1 MTAKFVIAKSS
12 DKQFARQALRP
23 LTPATATMAAT
34 KITPN
39 FPGAYSGQVDT
50 WEEEIRDQIKL
61 LPAYE
66 GYRPRLAL
74 EPRPPD
80 AIEAEAQAVSS
91 RKSVTDRF

>member
-1 MTAKFVIAKSS
+1 
-12 DKQFARQALRP
+12 
-23 LTPATATMAAT
+23 MAAA

-50 WEEEIRDQIKL
+50 WEEEIRDQVSL

-74 EPRPPD
+74 APRPPD
-80 AIEAEAQAVSS
+80 TIEAEAQAVSDDERS
-91 RKSVTDRF
+91 KFGKHYIGVREGGQHNYPA

>member
-1 MTAKFVIAKSS
+1 MALTAKFVINPLTI

-23 LTPATATMAAT
+23 LTPATATMAAA

-61 LPAYE
+61 LPAY
-66 GYRPRLAL
+66 GRYRPRLARRGSL
-74 EPRPPD
+74 QLL
-80 AIEAEAQAVSS
+80 IEELLITGAPL
-91 RKSVTDRF
+91 